1 MHIFARGLRCES
13 GRQAAALHA
22 AADGWDYGNGGS
34 GCRDAVWFSLQEI
47 WSDSPILVLLS
58 AALRRREVRPPGRF
72 SRPPRSFFQVFPSSI
87 DCIPHRVAFH
97 SASRVVRMAAFQL
110 SADGVGLCCVYRGR
124 LRIDVRS
131 TGFAN
136 IRICVRK
143 TYFYEAVASRR

>member
-13 GRQAAALHA
+13 GGQAAALHA

-47 WSDSPILVLLS
+47 WSDSPMLVLLS

-87 DCIPHRVAFH
+87 DCIPQRVAFH
-97 SASRVVRMAAFQL
+97 SASRIVPNDGFSAERRWSGFMLRL
-110 SADGVGLCCVYRGR
+110 SRQAE
-124 LRIDVRS
+124 
-131 TGFAN
+131 N
-136 IRICVRK
+136 
-143 TYFYEAVASRR
+143 